1 MSTWVLPDEVVALLS
16 GEDVSAAGDETQTDL
31 GMYRAVEKAAV
42 RAEFSLDSDSVGV
55 LGVGDV
61 IEVLEARQNDSGGWT
76 LAAFVGG
83 DRFLTCVSE
92 ANRGSCAGIMRLRF
106 EHGWTSLVAR
116 NGTTLLVK
124 EGKGETEAKH
134 EPAPKLSENEIK
146 LAKIAAFKTML
157 EECGVPAS
165 GTWGTELSKFEG
177 DKRYLG
183 LATMAERRGA
193 FDSFVR
199 SKAERERKDKLA
211 NRKQAI
217 AGFRE
222 LLAELKEAGE
232 LQSSSTMASV
242 AASKGT
248 GEHPRMHALVSDPSE
263 GAEPAQSLE
272 TYRQPLPWAY
282 RLTMLHCDG
291 PSGCRIGQ

>member
-1 MSTWVLPDEVVALLS
+1 MTQVGAKQQVCTLTVL
-16 GEDVSAAGDETQTDL
+16 T
-31 GMYRAVEKAAV
+31 
-42 RAEFSLDSDSVGV
+42 
-55 LGVGDV
+55 
-61 IEVLEARQNDSGGWT
+61 
-76 LAAFVGG
+76 VGG
-83 DRFLTCVSE
+83 DCFLACVSE
-92 ANRGSCAGIMRLRF
+92 SNRARRAGIMRLRF

-124 EGKGETEAKH
+124 EGKEESEAKD
-134 EPAPKLSENEIK
+134 ESAPKLSENEIK

-165 GTWGTELSKFEG
+165 GTWSTELPKFAS

-211 NRKQAI
+211 SRKQAI

-232 LQSSSTMASV
+232 LQPSSTMANV

-248 GEHPRMHALVSDPSE
+248 SKHSRIFK
-263 GAEPAQSLE
+263 
-272 TYRQPLPWAY
+272 LP
-282 RLTMLHCDG
+282 
-291 PSGCRIGQ
+291 I

>member
-1 MSTWVLPDEVVALLS
+1 M
-16 GEDVSAAGDETQTDL
+16 
-31 GMYRAVEKAAV
+31 
-42 RAEFSLDSDSVGV
+42 FSHMCLD
-55 LGVGDV
+55 
-61 IEVLEARQNDSGGWT
+61 
-76 LAAFVGG
+76 
-83 DRFLTCVSE
+83 
-92 ANRGSCAGIMRLRF
+92 ANGAICAGIMRVRF

-124 EGKGETEAKH
+124 EGEGEGEAQD
-134 EPAPKLSENEIK
+134 EPARKLSENEIK

-165 GTWGTELSKFEG
+165 GTWGTELPKFES

-183 LATMAERRGA
+183 LTTMAERRGA

-211 NRKQAI
+211 SRKQAI

-222 LLAELKEAGE
+222 ILAELKEAGE
-232 LQSSSTMASV
+232 LQASSTMASV

-248 GEHPRMHALVSDPSE
+248 GEHPRMHALVPI
-263 GAEPAQSLE
+263 PA
-272 TYRQPLPWAY
+272 
-282 RLTMLHCDG
+282 MFG
-291 PSGCRIGQ
+291 N